1 MIPTDIPAMA
11 AAANAFLDA
20 PPAPTGASRR
30 RNFAPG
36 LLAALLILPALHAR
50 QADPDP
56 RRDVVVDVVE
66 RVMPC
71 VVNIAT
77 EEIVE
82 YRDPFADLFREFFGP
97 HYRNRPRSAR
107 YSLGSGVIIDEDGY
121 VLTNLHVVQ
130 RATKV
135 WVQLHD
141 GREFEAQPIVGTTRR
156 DVALLRLRAP
166 NGEKFRAVRFAGE
179 EDLLLGETVLA
190 LGNPFGLGGSVSRGI
205 LSSKNRRPP
214 IEDKALDIADWLQTD
229 AAINPGSSG
238 GPLLNLRGELIGLN
252 VAVYREGQGI
262 GFAIPIKQVTEALST
277 IFTPEVQ
284 ESLWVGLRIR
294 SGAPPLR
301 IIAVDPGSPADRAGL
316 RVDDLIA
323 DINGQTPRSFI
334 HSTLLLSQAG
344 ADSRLTVQRG
354 DARKTV
360 TLKPVPLQDLVR
372 QRLGATLQ
380 EMDPDLASQFGVF
393 PAQGL
398 LIAEVQKDGPADAA
412 QLRKGYVIA
421 TMDGQA
427 TPDLLSA
434 AGILGPKAKDDPL
447 ELGLLVQQRR
457 GPFTQ
462 LAHARAT
469 VKLR

>member
-1 MIPTDIPAMA
+1 MRLRWTPRITTA
-11 AAANAFLDA
+11 L
-20 PPAPTGASRR
+20 
-30 RNFAPG
+30 
-36 LLAALLILPALHAR
+36 LLAGTIAGSVRAPAET
-50 QADPDP
+50 DP
-56 RRDVVVDVVE
+56 RRDLVVEVVE
-66 RVMPC
+66 RVMPS

-82 YRDPFADLFREFFGP
+82 YRDPFADLFREFWGP
-97 HYRNRPRSAR
+97 YYRNRPRTAR
-107 YSLGSGVIIDEDGY
+107 YSLGSGVIIDEEGY

-141 GREFEAQPIVGTTRR
+141 GREFEAQPIVGTSRR

-166 NGEKFRAVRFAGE
+166 KGEKFRAVRFAAE

-214 IEDKALDIADWLQTD
+214 LEDEALEIADWLQTD

-238 GPLLNLRGELIGLN
+238 GPLLNLHGDLIGLN

-262 GFAIPIKQVTEALST
+262 GFAIPIKQVGEALSN

-284 ESLWVGLRIR
+284 RSLWFGMRIQ

-301 IIAVDPGSPADRAGL
+301 ITNIDPESPAAQAGL
-316 RVDDLIA
+316 QVGDVILQ
-323 DINGQTPRSFI
+323 INDQTPRSFI
-334 HSTLLLSQAG
+334 HSTLLLSEAG
-344 ADSRLTVQRG
+344 REARLAVNRDDRRRTVS
-354 DARKTV
+354 V
-360 TLKPVPLQDLVR
+360 KPRPLQEVVR

-380 EMDPDLASQFGVF
+380 ELDADVAAQFGLR
-393 PAQGL
+393 AGQGL
-398 LIAEVQKDGPADAA
+398 LIADVEKGGPMDHARLETGGIIAA
-412 QLRKGYVIA
+412 
-421 TMDGQA
+421 MDGRPA
-427 TPDLLSA
+427 SDLLSVAGVLA
-434 AGILGPKAKDDPL
+434 AKKKDETV
-447 ELGLLVQQRR
+447 ELGMLVQQRR

-462 LAHARAT
+462 LGQARVT